1 MRLLTRTPRRLGDAG
16 EDLAAELLR
25 SQGWEVMARNFRCR
39 RGEID
44 LVCRRA
50 GEVALV
56 EVKTRVGA
64 SRGTPTEAVDGHK
77 RRAMGGCVA
86 EYRAATGWRGPV
98 RFRLVGI
105 SLEVVDDVLG

>member
-1 MRLLTRTPRRLGDAG
+1 MSLLTRRRRRLGEAG

-25 SQGWEVMARNFRCR
+25 GQGWEVTARNFRCR
-39 RGEID
+39 QGEID
-44 LVCRRA
+44 LVCRRG

-56 EVKTRVGA
+56 EVKTRLGA
-64 SRGTPTEAVDGHK
+64 GHGAPVEALDGSK
-77 RRAMGGCVA
+77 RRAMAGCLA

-105 SLEVVDDVLG
+105 SLEVLDDVLA